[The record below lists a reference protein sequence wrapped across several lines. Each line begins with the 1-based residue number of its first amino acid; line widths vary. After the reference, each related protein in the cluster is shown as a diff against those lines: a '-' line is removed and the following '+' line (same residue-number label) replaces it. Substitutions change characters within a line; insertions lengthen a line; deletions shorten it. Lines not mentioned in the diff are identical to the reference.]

1 MSTDEDS
8 LGSPLLPSTPT
19 PPPQLPVE
27 RTGKSGRHIPD
38 LLRHQHS
45 FEARYSS
52 LIQKQIWENS
62 INKDVLERQ
71 LNAYFPFSRSASL
84 NKETADGFNQM
95 KLSAAT
101 AAVAAASSS
110 SSSPSTSAPGSSL
123 KTKSS
128 VGTTSKKRL
137 EKMDRKCLEKLETID
152 VADQEVQAKKK
163 SL

>member
-27 RTGKSGRHIPD
+27 RTGKGGRHIPD

-84 NKETADGFNQM
+84 TKDTADGFNQL

-110 SSSPSTSAPGSSL
+110 SSPSTSAPG

-128 VGTTSKKRL
+128 GGTMPKKRL

-152 VADQEVQAKKK
+152 VADQEAQTKKK